1 MENYIEII
9 QELNQEIFDKYG
21 DDSVHEILFT
31 LETDGF
37 NYQVKINGMLLWTD
51 SDDEREWIEDED
63 DYEPLLPFLKKEY
76 NKFK

>member
-1 MENYIEII
+1 
-9 QELNQEIFDKYG
+9 
-21 DDSVHEILFT
+21 
-31 LETDGF
+31 
-37 NYQVKINGMLLWTD
+37 MLLWTD